1 MNICYVICALD
12 FKLDFVLDKN
22 DFVIG
27 ADKGYLTLMKND
39 IDPDLII
46 GDFDSSKMPD
56 KLDNVIVYPVKKDFT
71 DSALA
76 IDYAIN
82 KGYSKILVY
91 GAIGGLLDHT
101 LANIAVLASATK
113 KGIDIGFVDNENI
126 IFAVNNGKITF
137 DSNATGRISVFSFG
151 DRAEAVYE
159 KGFLYELDNATLFAD
174 MPLGVSNEFIGK
186 ESSISVENGTL
197 LIYTSKENYDRHLT
211 RL

>member
-12 FKLDFVLDKN
+12 FKLDFVPDKN

-46 GDFDSSKMPD
+46 GDFDSSKKPD
-56 KLDNVIVYPVKKDFT
+56 KLDNVIIYPVKKDFT

-101 LANIAVLASATK
+101 LANIAVLASATE

-151 DRAEAVYE
+151 GRAEAVYE
-159 KGFLYELDNATLFAD
+159 KGLLYELDNATLLAD
-174 MPLGVSNEFIGK
+174 MPLGVSNEFIGR
-186 ESSISVENGTL
+186 ESSVSVGNGML

>member
-12 FKLDFVLDKN
+12 FKLDFVPDKN

-46 GDFDSSKMPD
+46 GDFDSSKKPD
-56 KLDNVIVYPVKKDFT
+56 KLDNVIIYPVKKDFT

-91 GAIGGLLDHT
+91 GAIGGFLDHT

-159 KGFLYELDNATLFAD
+159 KGLLYELDNATLFAD
-174 MPLGVSNEFIGK
+174 MPLGVSNEFIGR
-186 ESSISVENGTL
+186 ESSVSVGNGML